1 VVVDESGR
9 GGGLEPLFAPRSVAV
24 VGVSRDPGSL
34 GRRALRHLLA
44 HGFAGEVH
52 VVHPSFEGEIE
63 GNATVR
69 SIAAIEPAPDLAF
82 VCAGGDKVL
91 PILTEAVAAG
101 VGALAVIAAS
111 GAIVE
116 QRDEVRA
123 LLDGTGVRLLGPNM
137 PGFLS
142 VRPPVAPH
150 ISNFVSRERL
160 DPAPIGVIAQSGAV
174 GGVIGE
180 LLSEAGV
187 GLDWLISTGNEFDL
201 ALGECL
207 EFLAERKLRAIGLFV
222 ESVRDPDAFRRGLA
236 RAAERGVAVL
246 ATKVG
251 RSAAGERQA
260 MTHTGALTGDSALFE
275 RELARHGGAL
285 CDDLEEL
292 AARLA
297 VVTLPRPRRRSV
309 AVAAASGGLAG
320 LIGDLAVSRGLPVPD
335 LGGENLSNPWDT
347 DVEIVD
353 DPPGAVAYWRRVL
366 DQEEVGSGI
375 LGFGSFPEAQLQ
387 AVADELTAAPVE
399 VPLVLCAAAGMP
411 AAVRESLRGTAVSLG
426 SPRVAVAAL
435 EWWTRGAPG
444 VAEGTG
450 TGDSRSP
457 GPAALDEA
465 EAKRRLAASGVA
477 VPWSA
482 AAESAAEAATLAGER
497 EGPVVLKCLRPALLH
512 KATAGGVALN
522 LRGPEE
528 VERAWTEM
536 AVAIQAATGEPM
548 TAALLEQQ
556 LPAGLELIASA
567 DTDPDYGPFLTVGAG
582 GGEVER
588 DPDVTHILLS
598 PNPADPPVEC
608 HPLVHSRQGG
618 VDPEAISE
626 ALSGLRIAGAL
637 RQAAVHRGED
647 GAAPAA
653 LVRLLEGIAAAAA
666 ENRAGVEV
674 NPVILPLGAGDPV
687 AADCVMTPHD

>member
-1 VVVDESGR
+1 MTVAGGR
-9 GGGLEPLFAPRSVAV
+9 GGSGGGLEPLFAPRSVAV

-63 GNATVR
+63 GIATVP
-69 SIAAIEPAPDLAF
+69 SLAAIEPAPDLAF

-91 PILTEAVAAG
+91 PILEEAVAAG

-111 GAIVE
+111 GAIVG

-123 LLDGTGVRLLGPNM
+123 LLDGSGVRLLGPNM

-207 EFLAERKLRAIGLFV
+207 EFLAERELRAIGLFV
-222 ESVRDPDAFRRGLA
+222 ESVRDPDAFRRGLS

-297 VVTLPRPRRRSV
+297 VATLPRPRRRSL

-320 LIGDLAVSRGLPVPD
+320 LIGDLAVARGLPVPD
-335 LGGENLSNPWDT
+335 LGGDLSNPWDT
-347 DVEIVD
+347 DVRIVD

-366 DQEEVGSGI
+366 DREEVGAGV

-399 VPLVLCAAAGMP
+399 VSIVLCAAAGMP
-411 AAVRESLRGTAVSLG
+411 EAVRESLRGTAVSLG

-435 EWWTRGAPG
+435 EWWTRSAPAVDERDAVAHLAGENGLVPLGGERPPAVGA
-444 VAEGTG
+444 
-450 TGDSRSP
+450 
-457 GPAALDEA
+457 GPALDEA
-465 EAKRRLAASGVA
+465 EAKRRLTASGVA

-482 AAESAAEAATLAGER
+482 AAASAAEAAALAADR
-497 EGPVVLKCLRPALLH
+497 EGPLVLKCLRPALLH
-512 KATAGGVALN
+512 KAAAGGVALG
-522 LRGPEE
+522 LEGPED
-528 VERAWTEM
+528 VERAWGEM
-536 AVAIQAATGEPM
+536 ATAIQAATGQPLA
-548 TAALLEQQ
+548 AALVEEQ

-588 DPDVTHILLS
+588 DPDVAHVLLPVDAGAIL
-598 PNPADPPVEC
+598 A
-608 HPLVHSRQGG
+608 
-618 VDPEAISE
+618 
-626 ALSGLRIAGAL
+626 ALSGLRISGAL

-653 LVRLLEGIAAAAA
+653 LVRLLEGIAATAA

-687 AADCVMTPHD
+687 AADCVMTPHG